1 MSGAV
6 KGERRTYSTAL
17 RREQAQLTRERILDA
32 ARALFVQR
40 GYPAVTMQEIAG
52 EAAVAYQTVY
62 AQFGTK
68 LRLALELCASEFPHV
83 GPTVAMLAEA
93 EAASDPVAWLRM
105 LGPFARRLYEPCA
118 EILRFMRESGDPEL
132 LARYREI
139 GQGRLAH
146 LRELGPQLE
155 RCGRLQP
162 GLSGVEAV
170 GVVWTLAGPET
181 YEQLVLEQG
190 WTPDRFE
197 RWLGPALEDLLLT
210 PASPLS
216 SVLDR

>member
-6 KGERRTYSTAL
+6 KGDRRTYSTAL

-93 EAASDPVAWLRM
+93 EAAGDPVAWLRM

-118 EILRFMRESGDPEL
+118 EVLRFMRESGAIIRSP
-132 LARYREI
+132 
-139 GQGRLAH
+139 
-146 LRELGPQLE
+146 E
-155 RCGRLQP
+155 RCLQKTV
-162 GLSGVEAV
+162 LSFSPICPLAV
-170 GVVWTLAGPET
+170 ATWAISSPPA
-181 YEQLVLEQG
+181 LVLKLHE
-190 WTPDRFE
+190 
-197 RWLGPALEDLLLT
+197 
-210 PASPLS
+210 SPQTIPRS
-216 SVLDR
+216 PF